1 MSSNYSP
8 NGAVIA
14 AHNIPVFDQ
23 NLRPIQVDF
32 SFSASVSAA
41 FHIIADGIYQLTDL
55 LNSAIRF
62 VGNILFHVVII
73 RHLLSSP
80 LCSGFDRVL
89 LLETKVDLQY
99 IVTASNSL
107 NGFAQNALSS
117 LHSLEYTLRYAAV
130 AKKHVAVGIL
140 FALILFAVAFQLLS
154 FLFRNEISMRIAA
167 GVTFLVVLVLLV
179 VGSVMMLPVK
189 VMGDFCMD
197 PNNNFIQLFHGNL
210 ARVVSFYVF
219 CSGSTNL
226 LQREVKLMESVLADA
241 ERVLLQ
247 AKPTIAPQCYDAMQS
262 NYSSIASNISSLAA
276 LLPCPNLNHIYSDMV
291 LGGVCSTGA
300 TGLYN
305 IWLLVFLLAAFL
317 FVVLCLGNLIYAH
330 YGLHLQN
337 EALEV
342 QDEADQQQVGE
353 GDVIVTHETGATI
366 HPHNREGQVAAG
378 RNQDDVAEKNH
389 RTHRE
394 VEMVS
399 MT

>member
-32 SFSASVSAA
+32 SFSLEYLRSLIVFPVLILICTALVCYFYLVALCCRFFHRNSNCRLGNHCTESGNIASTAQRIQFERIFILFLSSTACIACFLFLGSASVSAA

-130 AKKHVAVGIL
+130 AKKHVVY
-140 FALILFAVAFQLLS
+140 
-154 FLFRNEISMRIAA
+154 ISM
-167 GVTFLVVLVLLV
+167 L
-179 VGSVMMLPVK
+179 
-189 VMGDFCMD
+189 
-197 PNNNFIQLFHGNL
+197 FI
-210 ARVVSFYVF
+210 FY
-219 CSGSTNL
+219 
-226 LQREVKLMESVLADA
+226 ED
-241 ERVLLQ
+241 
-247 AKPTIAPQCYDAMQS
+247 
-262 NYSSIASNISSLAA
+262 
-276 LLPCPNLNHIYSDMV
+276 
-291 LGGVCSTGA
+291 
-300 TGLYN
+300 
-305 IWLLVFLLAAFL
+305 
-317 FVVLCLGNLIYAH
+317 
-330 YGLHLQN
+330 
-337 EALEV
+337 
-342 QDEADQQQVGE
+342 
-353 GDVIVTHETGATI
+353 
-366 HPHNREGQVAAG
+366 
-378 RNQDDVAEKNH
+378 
-389 RTHRE
+389 
-394 VEMVS
+394 
-399 MT
+399 

>member
-32 SFSASVSAA
+32 SFSLEYLLALCCRFFHRNSNCRLGNHCTESGNIASTAQRIQFERIFILFLSSTACIACFLFLGSASVSAA

-262 NYSSIASNISSLAA
+262 NYSSI
-276 LLPCPNLNHIYSDMV
+276 
-291 LGGVCSTGA
+291 
-300 TGLYN
+300 
-305 IWLLVFLLAAFL
+305 
-317 FVVLCLGNLIYAH
+317 
-330 YGLHLQN
+330 
-337 EALEV
+337 
-342 QDEADQQQVGE
+342 
-353 GDVIVTHETGATI
+353 
-366 HPHNREGQVAAG
+366 
-378 RNQDDVAEKNH
+378 
-389 RTHRE
+389 
-394 VEMVS
+394 
-399 MT
+399 